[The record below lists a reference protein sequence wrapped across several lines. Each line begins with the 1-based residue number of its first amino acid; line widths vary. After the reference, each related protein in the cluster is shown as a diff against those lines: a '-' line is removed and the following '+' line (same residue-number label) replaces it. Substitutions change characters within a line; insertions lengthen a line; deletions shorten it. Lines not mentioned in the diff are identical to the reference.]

1 MSNTTA
7 SGPGA
12 ATAGRASPG
21 PAGRGAL
28 GVGADL
34 LDLRHEAGHQAAAGE
49 HQVLRRAGVDVMSRC
64 TEAAGDPVDQVALVL
79 WLEPDLLRL
88 VRKRGINLF
97 VGLVRLILHQIVDE
111 DQAAVFR
118 KIVQQGD
125 EPRPLLLAEL
135 IEVAVRDDDERALG
149 HHRHRLGHLR
159 QLLHRQA
166 LARDA
171 VEIELLKARGDELL
185 LHLLEIILA
194 QVALLAAENV
204 DLAERAGRQ
213 VGLEFLIALSGCF
226 LLCHDPPQF
235 TVI

>member
-1 MSNTTA
+1 MPLPSA
-7 SGPGA
+7 
-12 ATAGRASPG
+12 RM
-21 PAGRGAL
+21 RLELDAL
-28 GVGADL
+28 
-34 LDLRHEAGHQAAAGE
+34 R
-49 HQVLRRAGVDVMSRC
+49 VLV
-64 TEAAGDPVDQVALVL
+64 E
-79 WLEPDLLRL
+79 RL
-88 VRKRGINLF
+88 VELF
-97 VGLVRLILHQIVDE
+97 IRLARLILNEIIHKHE
-111 DQAAVFR
+111 AAVRR
-118 KIVQQGD
+118 KVIEQRD
-125 EPRPLLLAEL
+125 ERRALLLGEL
-135 IEVAVRDDDERALG
+135 EEVTVRYHDERALG